1 MTRHEQQYYDN
12 IERIATALEKL
23 VAQGKEDKLNKF
35 KKVSNILYGNDAT
48 VKPDKGRS
56 DDNYTYPQFVDK
68 HYTKESSHGLLG
80 GNLQDVHMRDSITP
94 TDNTSMDSFQPTI
107 TSDLDAYIHKAS
119 QQITG
124 GQFKEWYM
132 NLTGEEKQS
141 YARVYGND

>member
-1 MTRHEQQYYDN
+1 MTSIKESIMTRHEQEMYKN

-23 VAQGKEDKLNKF
+23 VAQGKDEKLDKF
-35 KKVSNILYGNDAT
+35 KKASNLLYGNDNMNL
-48 VKPDKGRS
+48 VKEGQRD
-56 DDNYTYPQFVDK
+56 
-68 HYTKESSHGLLG
+68 SSHGLLG